1 MALKFSGFTTG
12 ATTANTLVVG
22 YDSVLSTNNQYTLA
36 EVGEGMFGTDF
47 SKTNFSWEYS
57 NTRLG
62 IGTASPSAA
71 LQVNSNAGEEGLV
84 VNGSQ
89 NQYVSSFRSDTTT
102 GQAWGPYIRGGSNS
116 SDAGLIVDKADGTTT
131 YFKVRGDGN
140 VGIGVT
146 DPDSFLEV
154 FGTTT
159 QQKWSYDADSFI
171 TMTVADSSNTT
182 IETGETGSLEMKVG
196 GNLRL
201 SAGDHIFQ
209 NAAGVPLADLET
221 IRTQCFTIACS
232 DETTALAAG
241 TNKAIFRMPYAF
253 TLKEVRASLTT
264 AGTTS
269 GLTTID
275 IHESGTTIL
284 STKITI
290 DLTETTSVTAAA
302 QPVIS
307 DASLADD
314 AQISIDLDAISG
326 GASETG
332 LKVTLIGYPT
342 V

>member
-1 MALKFSGFTTG
+1 MALKFSGFTAV
-12 ATTANTLVVG
+12 ATTANTLIVG
-22 YDSVLSTNNQYTLA
+22 YDSNLNTNNRYTLA
-36 EVGEGMFGTDF
+36 Q
-47 SKTNFSWEYS
+47 
-57 NTRLG
+57 L
-62 IGTASPSAA
+62 
-71 LQVNSNAGEEGLV
+71 
-84 VNGSQ
+84 
-89 NQYVSSFRSDTTT
+89 
-102 GQAWGPYIRGGSNS
+102 
-116 SDAGLIVDKADGTTT
+116 ADG
-131 YFKVRGDGN
+131 
-140 VGIGVT
+140 IQ
-146 DPDSFLEV
+146 PSLPQSFV
-154 FGTTT
+154 
-159 QQKWSYDADSFI
+159 
-171 TMTVADSSNTT
+171 
-182 IETGETGSLEMKVG
+182 
-196 GNLRL
+196 
-201 SAGDHIFQ
+201 
-209 NAAGVPLADLET
+209 
-221 IRTQCFTIACS
+221 IACS

-253 TLKEVRASLTT
+253 TLTAVRASLTT

-342 V
+342 P